1 MNSVSRLY
9 SGLFQSTAADFSAHC
24 DVAGTFIPPLPAA
37 DRELSEHVVAGGLP
51 GRHLIAEF
59 YDASAL
65 EDIGRIETGFRD
77 AISQSRATLLHL
89 HFHRFG
95 GGGVTGAA
103 ILAESHM
110 TVHTWPE
117 KSFCAID
124 IFMCGVCDPRSCLPA
139 MVRVFS
145 PRRIDIVQM
154 TRGLCACDVG
164 AKCSS

>member
-1 MNSVSRLY
+1 MSRLY
-9 SGLFQSTAADFSAHC
+9 SGPFPSTAADFSAHNA
-24 DVAGTFIPPLPAA
+24 VAGIFIPPLPVAN
-37 DRELSEHVVAGGLP
+37 RKLSEHVVAGGLP

-65 EDIGRIETGFRD
+65 EDIARIECGFRD
-77 AISQSRATLLHL
+77 AISQSGATLLHL

-124 IFMCGVCDPRSCLPA
+124 IFMCGACDPRSCLPA
-139 MVRVFS
+139 MVGVFS
-145 PRRIDIVQM
+145 PRRIGIVQM
-154 TRGLCACDVG
+154 TRGLCVCDAG
-164 AKCSS
+164 AGCSS

>member
-1 MNSVSRLY
+1 MSRSY
-9 SGLFQSTAADFSAHC
+9 SELFQSTAADFSAHY
-24 DVAGTFIPPLPAA
+24 DVAGTFIPPLPVA
-37 DRELSEHVVAGGLP
+37 DSGLSEHAVGGGLP

-59 YDASAL
+59 YGASAL
-65 EDIGRIETGFRD
+65 ADMGRIESGFRD
-77 AISQSRATLLHL
+77 AIIQSRATLLHL

-95 GGGVTGAA
+95 SGGGITGAA

-145 PRRIDIVQM
+145 PRRIEIIQIM
-154 TRGLCACDVG
+154 RGLCVCDVG
-164 AKCSS
+164 AECSS

>member
-1 MNSVSRLY
+1 MNSMSRSY
-9 SGLFQSTAADFSAHC
+9 SELFQSTAADFSAHY
-24 DVAGTFIPPLPAA
+24 DVAGTFIPPLPVA
-37 DRELSEHVVAGGLP
+37 DRGLSEHVVGGLP

-65 EDIGRIETGFRD
+65 ADMGRIESGFRD
-77 AISQSRATLLHL
+77 AIIQSRATLLHL

-95 GGGVTGAA
+95 SGGGITGAA

-145 PRRIDIVQM
+145 PRRIEIIQIM
-154 TRGLCACDVG
+154 RGLCVCDVG
-164 AKCSS
+164 AECSS